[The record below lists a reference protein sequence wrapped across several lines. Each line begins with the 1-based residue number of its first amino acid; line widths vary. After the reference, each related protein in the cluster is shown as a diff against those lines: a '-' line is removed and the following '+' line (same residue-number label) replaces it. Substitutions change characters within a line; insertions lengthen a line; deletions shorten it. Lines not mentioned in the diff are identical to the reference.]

1 MRNFCLFMFIVF
13 VMGSVTSCGK
23 EHSVEAVKD
32 NSGPVPE
39 VKKIDAEGLDRLLAD
54 NKGKVIILN
63 IFTTWC
69 FYCKKEMPGFIDLHE
84 KYKDEGLESIAVS
97 VDKANVDKIQRFVE
111 KNKINF
117 PVFLS
122 SGGIVSKYSVT
133 GLPHTVIYDRSGKAV
148 KTHVGFGSKD
158 FFEEEI
164 KKLL

>member
-1 MRNFCLFMFIVF
+1 MAV
-13 VMGSVTSCGK
+13 
-23 EHSVEAVKD
+23 VKD

-39 VKKIDAEGLDRLLAD
+39 IKKIDAAGLDSLLAD
-54 NKGKVIILN
+54 NKGKVVILN

-69 FYCKKEMPGFIDLHE
+69 FYCKKEMPGLIDLYG
-84 KYKDEGLESIAVS
+84 KYKDKGLEVMAVS
-97 VDKANVDKIQRFVE
+97 LDKANVDKIQSFVE

-117 PVFLS
+117 PVFLN

-133 GLPHTVIYDRSGKAV
+133 GLPHTVIYDRSGKV
-148 KTHVGFGSKD
+148 GKTHVGFGSKD